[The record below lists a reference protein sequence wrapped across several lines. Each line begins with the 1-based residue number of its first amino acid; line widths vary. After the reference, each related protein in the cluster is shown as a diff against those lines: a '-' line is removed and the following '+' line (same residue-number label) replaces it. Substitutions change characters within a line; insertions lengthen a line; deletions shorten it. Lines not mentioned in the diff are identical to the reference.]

1 MTDPI
6 ESVQSPAQDGPP
18 LVRIANAESG
28 ELYGIEIEFLQG
40 LDIVG
45 DGVWNNLFL
54 SGNVTLSD
62 SEITLDR
69 QNIVEQTGVS
79 AAITNLKRRL
89 TGHSEYVVNLQ
100 LGYDSDDGE
109 HSASIVYNVFGERIL
124 IPGIDQFDD
133 SFEQPFHSLDMVYKF
148 YPDFA
153 STITVKLQNILDEER
168 VLEFENTVLRSET
181 RGTGFSIS
189 YKYEF

>member
-18 LVRIANAESG
+18 LIRIANAESG
-28 ELYGIEIEFLQG
+28 ELYGIEVEFLQG
-40 LDIVG
+40 LDVFDVEALRNIFV
-45 DGVWNNLFL
+45 

-62 SEITLDR
+62 SEIQLDL

-79 AAITNLKRRL
+79 AAITNLTRRL
-89 TGHSEYVVNLQ
+89 TGHSEYVINLQ

-109 HSASIVYNVFGERIL
+109 HSASVVYNVFGERIL
-124 IPGIDQFDD
+124 IPGIDSFDD
-133 SFEQPFHSLDMVYKF
+133 SFEQPFHSLDMVYKY

-153 STITVKLQNILDEER
+153 TTVTFKLQNILDEER
-168 VLEFENTVLRSET
+168 ILEFENTLLRSET
-181 RGTGFSIS
+181 RGIGFSVS
-189 YKYEF
+189 FKYEF